1 MDLPFTTE
9 QFLNVF
15 REYNIAIWPAQVVA
29 YFLGAG
35 AIGLAVRGSSWAT
48 RIISLLLAA
57 FWVWMGAVYHLTF
70 FWDINPAAVLFGSLF
85 VVQGLLFLVAS
96 VRATLQ
102 FSIRSDLYGWVGG
115 LFVAYAIAIYPA
127 IGAMLGHGYPQ
138 APMFGVSPCPTTIF
152 TFGLLLWTRGRVPA
166 WLLIIPTLWAL
177 IGFTAALTLGILE
190 DTGLLVTGLFGTG
203 LLLYRNRSGREDPRK
218 TAFANDPQNE
228 N

>member
-203 LLLYRNRSGREDPRK
+203 LLLYRNRSGREDARK

>member
-190 DTGLLVTGLFGTG
+190 DTGLLVTGLLGTG
-203 LLLYRNRSGREDPRK
+203 LLLYRNRSGREDARK